1 MQMGKPGTN
10 AWKNALR
17 YAIRILYLRTTSGV
31 LTLTDLL
38 GLPVTQRNVSMHVY
52 LVAALSSKFLW
63 YYIAVR
69 MKSSGVSKTRIFE
82 VEPEKADKIQPN
94 RPAKPAPVVSKPS
107 PRPPITESIAKNEDL
122 PSTSA

>member
-1 MQMGKPGTN
+1 MQSIMGGYFAKRGVMQMGKPGTN

-52 LVAALSSKFLW
+52 LVAALSLRLNQRKLTKSNQTDLQNQHLLFRNPPHDLQSLNQLPK
-63 YYIAVR
+63 
-69 MKSSGVSKTRIFE
+69 MKTCQALLHSNT
-82 VEPEKADKIQPN
+82 QCQ
-94 RPAKPAPVVSKPS
+94 
-107 PRPPITESIAKNEDL
+107 
-122 PSTSA
+122 